1 MAGRSEAHEQVPL
14 APDQG
19 RFATVTRRDPR
30 SGAWAAF
37 LPNTQ
42 FFGGARAVPDNNC
55 ISRIFATLAA
65 RRLKIGIPT
74 PRQPAE
80 DALLAVTELNS
91 VLRFDLK

>member
-1 MAGRSEAHEQVPL
+1 MAGRSEAHEQLPL

-37 LPNTQ
+37 PPDTQ
-42 FFGGARAVPDNNC
+42 LFGGARAAPHYNC
-55 ISRIFATLAA
+55 ISRMFTTLPA
-65 RRLKIGIPT
+65 RRLKIGIPA

-80 DALLAVTELNS
+80 EALLAFTELNL
-91 VLRFDLK
+91 VLCFDLK

>member
-37 LPNTQ
+37 PPNTQ
-42 FFGGARAVPDNNC
+42 LFGGARAAPHYNC
-55 ISRIFATLAA
+55 ISRIFTTLAA

-80 DALLAVTELNS
+80 EALLAFTELNL
-91 VLRFDLK
+91 VLCLDLK